1 MPARTDEL
9 IGHGLVP
16 SEARVM
22 DLWDKGLSNRDIA
35 RQLGMALSTVRQITK
50 IYHTPEDGQ
59 AARDAA
65 MANIRFIDRMRAIYP
80 WRFGTA
86 TLDDD
91 GAGEGLVA

>member
-9 IGHGLVP
+9 IGHGLAP

-22 DLWDKGLSNRDIA
+22 ELWDTGLSNSEIA
-35 RQLGMALSTVRQITK
+35 QRVGYSEATVAKLTK
-50 IYHTPEDGQ
+50 FYDDAEDGR